1 MRTLEVSRTL
11 VKSPPELW
19 EELQGDCLPEALG
32 GGSVRTKD
40 PDREI
45 EWETEGARGTAVIEA
60 SGWGTKVTFK
70 AEVEEEMAQLE
81 PEVASV
87 GLWER
92 LRGFEPPPPPAP
104 EPDRAEVVESALE
117 KVLDA
122 LGAAHKKPFQNG

>member
-1 MRTLEVSRTL
+1 M
-11 VKSPPELW
+11 KSPPELW

-32 GGSVRTKD
+32 GGSVRPKD

-45 EWETEGARGTAVIEA
+45 EWETEGARGTALIEP

-81 PEVASV
+81 PEVASL
-87 GLWER
+87 GFWER
-92 LRGFEPPPPPAP
+92 LRAGQAPPPPPP
-104 EPDRAEVVESALE
+104 EPARAERVESALE
-117 KVLDA
+117 KVLDD